1 MIKVISKKRSYEE
14 MKDDG
19 MKDDDIKNTDKDN
32 NNFKEQKIIE
42 KDIENYLKLKDLLE
56 CSKRKHSIEIL
67 NEKTLKD
74 VHIYCKKN
82 KLSGQISGPLIENYI
97 IKKYGMKKNK
107 SSLCNGDGRCS
118 ETNYEIKISLGGNKT
133 NKSFNYVQIRLNHDI
148 DYYIFTAYYLSE
160 GNLIE
165 FGELFTF
172 LLNKDDMKK
181 MISKYGMYAH
191 GTKKEYGEI
200 KMEDLEGKNNMKEYA
215 LRPKYDDECWNELL
229 KYKFDIDKYFIKN

>member
-1 MIKVISKKRSYEE
+1 MTIGRSKKRRYEE
-14 MKDDG
+14 IT
-19 MKDDDIKNTDKDN
+19 DDDIKNSNKDN
-32 NNFKEQKIIE
+32 NIFKFKKHKITDKE
-42 KDIENYLKLKDLLE
+42 IENYFKLKDLLE
-56 CSKRKHSIEIL
+56 CSKRKHSIEIM

-97 IKKYGMKKNK
+97 ITKYGMIKNK
-107 SSLCNGDGRCS
+107 SSLCNGDCRYNK
-118 ETNYEIKISLGGNKT
+118 TNYEIKISLGGNKT

-148 DYYIFTAYYLSE
+148 NYYIFTAYYLNE
-160 GNLIE
+160 GNLLD

-200 KMEDLEGKNNMKEYA
+200 KMEDLNDKNNMKEYA
-215 LRPKYDDECWNELL
+215 LRPKYEDECWNDLL
-229 KYKFDIDKYFIKN
+229 KYKFDIDKYFVKKMLD